1 MKTSFVKTIFVTGCD
16 GYIGW
21 PTVLKLLEQF
31 PDTTIVG
38 CDNGA
43 RREWVQEVG
52 GDSFIPISTIK
63 SRIKKINSLYS
74 DRFIFYQRDLTSY
87 FNVRTIIED
96 HQPDVVLHLA
106 AQPSAPY
113 SNMSPIHCSYTQKN
127 NTEMLLN
134 ILWAL
139 HENHLNNTNLVVTT
153 TTGIYGAPDY
163 NIPEGNL
170 VFNQM
175 EVPHPSMGGSWY
187 HMSRSFDSSNL
198 WLASKQFKFPI
209 NEMRTG
215 IVTGSSTKET
225 RKMKTLSTRFDIDPY
240 FGVVTNRFVVQ
251 ALKKEPLTIYGKGQ
265 QMKPM
270 ISLEDMTRSMV
281 EICKI
286 IPIKHYE
293 IYNQFEKTISIVD
306 LATAIKDSFK
316 KSFDFDVEINHV
328 LNPRIENE
336 EHKMIMDNAKFLS
349 LIGGIQ
355 QTIEK
360 SVAQIC
366 KDVMRRQIA

>member
-1 MKTSFVKTIFVTGCD
+1 MKTIFVTGCD
-16 GYIGW
+16 GYTGW
-21 PTVLKLLEQF
+21 PIVLKLLQEF
-31 PDTTIVG
+31 PDATIVG

-43 RREWVQEVG
+43 RREWVKEVG

-63 SRIKKINSLYS
+63 SRVKKINSLFS
-74 DRFIFYQRDLTSY
+74 LFNDRFIFYNRDLTSY

-96 HQPDVVLHLA
+96 HKPDVVLHLA

-113 SNMSPIHCSYTQKN
+113 SHLSPIHCSYTQKN

-139 HENHLNNTNLVVTT
+139 NENKLDNTHLVVTT

-163 NIPEGNL
+163 NIPEGNIVL
-170 VFNQM
+170 NKM
-175 EVPHPSMGGSWY
+175 ELPHPLMGGSWY
-187 HMSRSFDSSNL
+187 HMSRAFDSANL
-198 WLASKQFKFPI
+198 WLASKQFNFSI
-209 NEMRTG
+209 SEMRTA

-225 RKMKTLSTRFDIDPY
+225 RKMKTLSTRFDVDPY
-240 FGVVTNRFVVQ
+240 FGVVTNRFAVQ
-251 ALKKEPLTIYGKGQ
+251 ALKKEPISIYGGGE

-286 IPIKHYE
+286 TPQKQYE
-293 IYNQFEKTISIVD
+293 IYNQVEKPISIVE
-306 LATAIKDSFK
+306 LALSIKNSFE
-316 KSFDFDVEINHV
+316 KSFDIDVKISHV
-328 LNPRIENE
+328 ENPRIENE
-336 EHKMIMDNAKFLS
+336 QHHMTMDNDKFLS

-355 QTIEK
+355 YPIEK
-360 SVAQIC
+360 AISQIC
-366 KDVMRRQIA
+366 KDLMRRKIV